1 MAEIKKTATEITQDY
16 ALRHPVL
23 SLKDIDSV
31 SGNMVLNRFIPHSK
45 LKVVRLTTAVIIEN
59 FTNIHWYFV
68 GSICYTNGKAI
79 PLKFLGNKEKK
90 LIKKELLRIAGN
102 AGDGDTIFAQSGQMI
117 WLERKLNLQELEIL
131 VSVTEE
137 MAQKLEGS
145 NAK

>member
-1 MAEIKKTATEITQDY
+1 MAEIKKTAIEVTHEY

-23 SLKDIDSV
+23 SLKDIDSI
-31 SGNMVLNRFIPHSK
+31 SGNMVLNDLVPLSNLRII
-45 LKVVRLTTAVIIEN
+45 RLTTAVIIEN
-59 FTNIHWYFV
+59 PTRIHWYFV
-68 GSICYTNGKAI
+68 GSICYTDRKVI